1 MSNTTL
7 TRAEL
12 IEAVHEEI
20 GLTRHDCAALIVRT
34 LDLIGE
40 AMERGEDVKISGFGV
55 FQVRAKRER
64 QGRNPR
70 TGTPATIK
78 ARRVVSFR
86 ASQSL
91 KARIDKALA
100 GRRRQ

>member
-20 GLTRHDCAALIVRT
+20 GLTRQDCAALLVRT
-34 LDLIGE
+34 LELMV
-40 AMERGEDVKISGFGV
+40 AALERGEEVKLSGFGV

-64 QGRNPR
+64 VGRNPR
-70 TGTPATIK
+70 TGVAARITS
-78 ARRVVSFR
+78 RRVVSFR
-86 ASQSL
+86 PSQSM
-91 KARIDKALA
+91 KARIDGAA
-100 GRRRQ
+100 GGER